1 MTFRSTRLFP
11 RLAVVAL
18 LAAAAGSAAA
28 QTADKPL
35 RVAVIDSERILLG
48 SKAGKAAVEELK
60 KMQEA
65 KEAELKAKEQEI
77 QDLQK
82 KLQEQRLSLAQE
94 KIAEMQKQLEDKAIA
109 GRRLQDDAN
118 RELGKK
124 RDELLG
130 AVDQRVMPLI
140 NQMGREMGFT
150 LIFQKFDSGLVYAD
164 EAVDI
169 TQAVIQRLDA
179 AATAAAPT
187 GK

>member
-1 MTFRSTRLFP
+1 MSLCKTVPLSSIAFV
-11 RLAVVAL
+11 AVV
-18 LAAAAGSAAA
+18 LAAGAVTSTA
-28 QTADKPL
+28 QTAAEKPL
-35 RVAVIDSERILLG
+35 RIAVIDSEKILLG
-48 SKAGKAAVEELK
+48 SQAGKAAVTELK
-60 KMQEA
+60 KLQDA

-82 KLQEQRLSLAQE
+82 RLNEQRLSLAQE
-94 KIAEMQKQLEDKAIA
+94 KLAEMQKQLEDKVIA

-140 NQMGREMGFT
+140 NQVGREMGYT

-169 TQAVIQRLDA
+169 TKTVIERLDA
-179 AATAAAPT
+179 AAAA